1 MRNIAKLCVICI
13 FIVAVTCFT
22 GCCKRGPTVEEASK
36 AYLAGNYETAA
47 EIFTPKA
54 EEGDPEA
61 QVNIAFM
68 HYCGLH
74 VKQDFAKA
82 ALWYRKS
89 AEQNNVTAQY
99 SLGTLYENGEGVET
113 DLAEAWF
120 WYSLAEKQ
128 KDEHAARLRKEIE
141 PRIQAD
147 KLAETRARLQAWK
160 PR

>member
-1 MRNIAKLCVICI
+1 MKNIGKLCLSCALIGVLIY
-13 FIVAVTCFT
+13 FT
-22 GCCKRGPTVEEASK
+22 GCCKRGPTVEEAGK
-36 AYLAGNYETAA
+36 AYLSGNYEAA
-47 EIFTPKA
+47 ARIFTPKA

-74 VKQDFAKA
+74 VKQDFAEA
-82 ALWYRKS
+82 ARWYRKS
-89 AEQNNVTAQY
+89 AAQNNVTAQY
-99 SLGTLYENGEGVET
+99 SLGTLYENGEGVEI

-141 PRIQAD
+141 PRIQPA
-147 KLAETRARLQAWK
+147 KLAEARARLQAWK
-160 PR
+160 PE